1 MMQCPRHMLPVVFAD
16 ICCLMKPLSTLLA
29 HACCLVVC
37 YCVHLKRMIKPQA
50 VLSWQHIGIAST
62 YDYDQPVTGEY
73 NDKHQIHSLVSCLQS
88 LRSHF
93 L

>member
-1 MMQCPRHMLPVVFAD
+1 
-16 ICCLMKPLSTLLA
+16 MKPLSMLLA

-37 YCVHLKRMIKPQA
+37 YCVRLKGMIKPQG

-73 NDKHQIHSLVSCLQS
+73 NDKPTIQACQLFSV
-88 LRSHF
+88 F
-93 L
+93 T